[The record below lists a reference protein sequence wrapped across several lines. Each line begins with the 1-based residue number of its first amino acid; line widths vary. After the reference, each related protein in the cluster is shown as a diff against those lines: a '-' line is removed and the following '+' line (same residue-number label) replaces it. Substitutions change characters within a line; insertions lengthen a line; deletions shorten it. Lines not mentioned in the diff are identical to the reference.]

1 MYRVYTCRGAVEFCT
16 VSVCFCKVEECVIGV
31 LIEQVGSLV
40 EFLCLLAK
48 RLDVALE
55 VEWTSINL
63 GVLDLFYL
71 CLDSQPETA

>member
-1 MYRVYTCRGAVEFCT
+1 
-16 VSVCFCKVEECVIGV
+16 VEECVIGV

-55 VEWTSINL
+55 VE
-63 GVLDLFYL
+63 
-71 CLDSQPETA
+71 